1 MGLNCLVRPGR
12 CYRSADPVRPL
23 LYYPDRM
30 LMATVESTR
39 QTSRTNFASST
50 DTPQLV
56 GRLGPWQLVR
66 LLGEGSFTR
75 VYQARPAD
83 GAAHQPAAYAVK
95 VLRKEWW
102 RDPLAIDMQRRE
114 AWVGAKASHPN
125 LLPVLSAS
133 VKEPPFYLV
142 TPKLDGATLEQ
153 ILLEQGPLEVP
164 LALWIARQVADGL
177 TELLAAA
184 GMIHTDVKP
193 ANIFISPTGHAT
205 LIDFGF
211 VQTTAEASRWATR
224 PLAGTLAYI
233 APELVT
239 SALAAD
245 ARSDIYSL
253 GVTLY
258 EMLTGRRPWESE
270 DPAELATMHREAK
283 PVELRVLR
291 PDVPE
296 PVAELVHSMLAKDPL
311 RRPNSARELAERL
324 VRLEID
330 SFSLRSA

>member
-1 MGLNCLVRPGR
+1 
-12 CYRSADPVRPL
+12 
-23 LYYPDRM
+23 
-30 LMATVESTR
+30 MATVESTWK
-39 QTSRTNFASST
+39 TSRTDPGSTT
-50 DTPQLV
+50 DTPRLV

-75 VYQARPAD
+75 VYQARPTD
-83 GAAHQPAAYAVK
+83 GSPHQPAAYAVK

-102 RDPLAIDMQRRE
+102 RDPQAIDMQRRE

-133 VKEPPFYLV
+133 IKEPPFYLV
-142 TPKLDGATLEQ
+142 TPKLDGTTLEQ
-153 ILLEQGPLEVP
+153 ILIEQGPLDVP
-164 LALWIARQVADGL
+164 LALWIARQAADGL
-177 TELLAAA
+177 AELLQST

-193 ANIFISPTGHAT
+193 ANLLVSPTGHAT

-211 VQTTAEASRWATR
+211 VQTPAEASRWATR
-224 PLAGTLAYI
+224 PLVGTLAYI

-239 SALAAD
+239 SALASD

-258 EMLTGRRPWESE
+258 EMLTGRRPWESD
-270 DPAELATMHREAK
+270 DPAELATMHREVK
-283 PVELRVLR
+283 PADLRVLR

-296 PVAELVHSMLAKDPL
+296 PVAELVHSMLAKDPM
-311 RRPNSARELAERL
+311 RRPGTARELAGRL